1 MAYQII
7 DVSTVTTTA
16 TPIGLGIALSETSP
30 IFKTIYNTTTQA
42 KENLKTLLLTRKGER
57 YMEPNFGTDLL
68 GIVFQQ
74 NVAELKQIITDVITN
89 PISYWLPYINVE
101 DLTIITAEDDPELQH
116 NVKITLVFSV
126 GEFSTASITLTA
138 NADGSMSII

>member
-7 DVSTVTTTA
+7 DVSNIVTTA
-16 TPIGLGIALSETSP
+16 TPTGIGISFSETSP

-68 GIVFQQ
+68 GIVFQP
-74 NVAELKQIITDVITN
+74 NVSELKQIITDVITN
-89 PISYWLPYINVE
+89 PIAYWLPYINVD

-116 NVKITLVFSV
+116 NVKITLIFSV
-126 GEFSTASITLTA
+126 GEFSTDSITLTA
-138 NADGSMSII
+138 NANGSMTII